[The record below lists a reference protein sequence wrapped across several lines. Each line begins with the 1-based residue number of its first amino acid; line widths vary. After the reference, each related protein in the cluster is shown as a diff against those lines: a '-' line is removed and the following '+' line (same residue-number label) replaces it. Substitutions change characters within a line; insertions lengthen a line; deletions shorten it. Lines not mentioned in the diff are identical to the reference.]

1 MPENSEPHRRQ
12 MESRTIGGMLAGLAL
27 VEVSS
32 GLLSSPEVL
41 NARLVYSLGQ
51 LLTPWK
57 SFTNDGLSFTG
68 LLL

>member
-1 MPENSEPHRRQ
+1 MEN
-12 MESRTIGGMLAGLAL
+12 RTIAGMLADLAL

-32 GLLSSPEVL
+32 CLLSSPEVL

-51 LLTPWK
+51 LLKPWK